1 MSRLGKGLEALI
13 TVTEDD
19 TKHVRLIE
27 IDKIKFNPYQPRGKS
42 DQKDL
47 QELADSIS
55 KNGIIQ
61 PIVVRKSDD
70 AEYEYELIAGQR
82 RLNAAQLS
90 GFEKVPAIVRQAKDR
105 EMLELSIVENIQRK
119 NLNPIDE
126 ANAYHRLATEFKLSQ
141 SQIAGVVG
149 KKRVTIT
156 NSLRLLKLPPSVKE
170 MLVQGKLSA
179 GHARAILQVAPE
191 LQEEFALVLF
201 KNNVS
206 VRRAEQLARNFGK
219 QKLSSKTVEQDE
231 NIKSLENQLSRLLGT
246 KIKITGT
253 QKGKIEIHFYNPE
266 ELNRIIE
273 YLEGT
278 RWA

>member
-61 PIVVRKSDD
+61 PIVVRKSND

-90 GFEKVPAIVRQAKDR
+90 GFEKIPAIVRQAKDR

-191 LQEEFALVLF
+191 LQEEFALVLC
-201 KNNVS
+201 KNSVS

-231 NIKSLENQLSRLLGT
+231 NIKALESQLSRLLGT

-278 RWA
+278 RWV

>member
-61 PIVVRKSDD
+61 PIVVRKSND

-90 GFEKVPAIVRQAKDR
+90 GFEKIPAIVRQAKDR

>member
-1 MSRLGKGLEALI
+1 MRRLGKGLEALI
-13 TVTEDD
+13 TVPEDGS
-19 TKHVRLIE
+19 KKVCLIE

-42 DQKDL
+42 EQKDL

-61 PIVVRKSDD
+61 PIVVRKIDD
-70 AEYEYELIAGQR
+70 ADYEYEIIAGQR
-82 RLNAAQLS
+82 RLEAARLS

-119 NLNPIDE
+119 DLNPIDE
-126 ANAYHRLATEFKLSQ
+126 AKAYQRLATEFHLSQ
-141 SQIAGVVG
+141 SQIAEVVG

-156 NSLRLLKLPPSVKE
+156 NSLRLLKLPPTVQE
-170 MLVQGKLSA
+170 MLIQGELSA
-179 GHARAILQVAPE
+179 GHARAILQVDPE
-191 LQEEFALVLF
+191 LQEEFALFLL
-201 KNNVS
+201 KNDVS
-206 VRRAEQLARNFGK
+206 VRKAEQLSRKFGK
-219 QKLSSKTVEQDE
+219 QKLSSRTREKDE
-231 NIKSLENQLSRLLGT
+231 NIKTLENQLSKSLGT

-253 QKGKIEIHFYNPE
+253 QKGKIEIHFYNLE

-273 YLEGT
+273 YLERA

>member
-13 TVTEDD
+13 TVTEDS
-19 TKHVRLIE
+19 TKHIQLIE
-27 IDKIKFNPYQPRGKS
+27 IDKIKFNPYQPRKGS
-42 DQKDL
+42 DQKEL

-61 PIVVRKSDD
+61 PIVVRKIDNSDYD
-70 AEYEYELIAGQR
+70 YELIAGQR
-82 RLNAAQLS
+82 RLNAARLS
-90 GFEKVPAIVRQAKDR
+90 GFDKIPAIVRQAKDR

-126 ANAYHRLATEFKLSQ
+126 AEAYQRLTNEFKLSQ
-141 SQIAGVVG
+141 NQVAEVVG

-170 MLVQGKLSA
+170 MLAKGELSA
-179 GHARAILQVAPE
+179 GHARAILQVAPL
-191 LQEEFALVLF
+191 LQEKFALFLL

-206 VRRAEQLARNFGK
+206 VRKAEQLARSFEK
-219 QKLSSKTVEQDE
+219 QNPSPKIVEKDE
-231 NIKSLENQLSRLLGT
+231 NIKALENQLSKFFGT

-273 YLEGT
+273 YLERV
-278 RWA
+278 RWE

>member
-105 EMLELSIVENIQRK
+105 EMLELSIVENVQRK

-141 SQIAGVVG
+141 SQIAEVVG

-170 MLVQGKLSA
+170 MLVHGKLSA

-191 LQEEFALVLF
+191 LQEEFALFLC

-219 QKLSSKTVEQDE
+219 QKLSSKTVKQDE
-231 NIKSLENQLSRLLGT
+231 NIKALENQLSRLLGT

>member
-1 MSRLGKGLEALI
+1 MRRLGKGLEALI
-13 TVTEDD
+13 TVPEDGS
-19 TKHVRLIE
+19 KKVCLIE

-42 DQKDL
+42 EQKDL

-61 PIVVRKSDD
+61 PIVVRKIDD
-70 AEYEYELIAGQR
+70 ADYEYEIIAGQR
-82 RLNAAQLS
+82 RLEAARLS

-119 NLNPIDE
+119 DLNPIDE
-126 ANAYHRLATEFKLSQ
+126 AKAYQRLATEFHLSQ
-141 SQIAGVVG
+141 SQIAEVVG

-156 NSLRLLKLPPSVKE
+156 NSLRLLKLPPTVQE
-170 MLVQGKLSA
+170 MLIQGELSA
-179 GHARAILQVAPE
+179 GHARAILQVDPE
-191 LQEEFALVLF
+191 LQEEFALFLL
-201 KNNVS
+201 KNDVS
-206 VRRAEQLARNFGK
+206 VRKAEQLSRKFGK
-219 QKLSSKTVEQDE
+219 QKLSSKTREKDE
-231 NIKSLENQLSRLLGT
+231 NIKTLENQLSKSLGT

-253 QKGKIEIHFYNPE
+253 QKGKIEIHFYNLE

-273 YLEGT
+273 YLERA